1 MVLFAVL
8 SQTLLLTILIS
19 LLSNT
24 FAAVQANAETELLF
38 QKALRTIERVKADPL
53 SLYVAPSNVVAL
65 VVLFPLRFVASPY
78 VVRSFSL
85 VLSVLSS
92 PR

>member
-38 QKALRTIERVKADPL
+38 QQALRSFFHFLISRDPE
-53 SLYVAPSNVVAL
+53 AL
-65 VVLFPLRFVASPY
+65 TSFFPCRNRRARQS
-78 VVRSFSL
+78 RSS
-85 VLSVLSS
+85 
-92 PR
+92 